1 MDQQVSPAVVIV
13 VLILVLAIV
22 VALYYL
28 VVQSPA
34 AKEGEATGVPVGPAA
49 KPPSA
54 EEGAGAVTE
63 ETESPAQ
70 PPEAEGETAEAPS
83 APEAE

>member
-34 AKEGEATGVPVGPAA
+34 AEEGEDVGVPVGPAS
-49 KPPSA
+49 KPPLA
-54 EEGAGAVTE
+54 EGEAEALKE
-63 ETESPAQ
+63 ETESPGQ
-70 PPEAEGETAEAPS
+70 PPEAEGEAVETPA
-83 APEAE
+83 APEIE

>member
-28 VVQSPA
+28 VVQNPTVE
-34 AKEGEATGVPVGPAA
+34 EGEDVGVPVGPLV
-49 KPPSA
+49 KPPSV
-54 EEGAGAVTE
+54 EEGAGTVTE

-70 PPEAEGETAEAPS
+70 PPEAEGEAGETPAAPQV
-83 APEAE
+83 E